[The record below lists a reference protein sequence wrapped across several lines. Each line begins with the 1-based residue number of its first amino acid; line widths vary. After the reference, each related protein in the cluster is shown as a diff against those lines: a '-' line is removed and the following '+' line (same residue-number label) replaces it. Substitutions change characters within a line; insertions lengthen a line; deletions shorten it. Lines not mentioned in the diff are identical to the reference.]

1 MATFVVIIL
10 LVGLVMGAYQSRLLN
25 NYFRGIASNQLV
37 QQARNMEL
45 LISRIAVAP
54 PSDSAIV
61 RNLVSVISS
70 VTSSRVLVTDTRG
83 IILVDSSDGQL
94 AGQQV
99 SPQYLRNA
107 LGQGQIETF
116 DFPTAGTDAVGAAVP
131 WRTGSYITGAMIF
144 IKPLSTVARQSTLE
158 AARFMVR
165 AGVLATIVALILSYF
180 LASNITDPLRR
191 MAQVARSISKG
202 DFRQRVDIES
212 KDELGDLAQAMN
224 SMSREISVLVDNL
237 TEEKEKLKALAEERQ
252 NMMSDISHDLRT
264 PITSIRGFVE
274 ALQDGVIKDPEEQ
287 RRTLSI
293 IHDESER
300 LSRLVEDLFYLA
312 RLEAGDIPVE
322 MAPLDF
328 ADVVRSSMNTVRP
341 QSLEK
346 NIDLRLTADEAVQ
359 SGKAM
364 VLGSAD
370 RLARAVL
377 NLLDNAIKYSPEGG
391 RVDVSLGVASSNP
404 PGNDGWPAGG
414 THPSTPSAT
423 RASAPGAIYDCESTA
438 AYGTPTGTHASAPG
452 TTHASALAAAQYG
465 TPTGSHEGGPTA
477 MQSSAPAAAHISA
490 PSAAHNSPQTA
501 RTNSPGRVTLSVSD
515 QGPGIP
521 EEALPHIFE
530 RFYRADK
537 SRARI
542 KSSAGLGLSIAKF
555 IVDQHGG
562 TLSVESELGKGTT
575 MRMQLPLIA
584 ANEPQRP

>member
-10 LVGLVMGAYQSRLLN
+10 LVGLIMGAYQSRLLN
-25 NYFRGIASNQLV
+25 NYFRSIASNQLV

-54 PSDSAIV
+54 PSDSALV
-61 RNLVSVISS
+61 RNLVAVISS
-70 VTSSRVLVTDTRG
+70 VTSARVLVTDTRG
-83 IILVDSSDGQL
+83 IIIADSADDQLVGQMVSS
-94 AGQQV
+94 
-99 SPQYLRNA
+99 QYLRST
-107 LGQGQIETF
+107 LRQGQIETF
-116 DFPTAGTDAVGAAVP
+116 DFPTAGADAVGAAVP

-158 AARFMVR
+158 SARFMLR
-165 AGVLATIVALILSYF
+165 AGMLATAVAILLSYF

-202 DFRQRVDIES
+202 DFRQRVDIDS

-237 TEEKEKLKALAEERQ
+237 TQEKEKLKALAEERQ

-274 ALQDGVIKDPEEQ
+274 ALQDGVIKDSEEQ
-287 RRTLSI
+287 RKTLSI

-341 QSLEK
+341 QSQEK
-346 NIDLRLTADEAVQ
+346 NLELALTADEAVQ
-359 SGKAM
+359 SGKA
-364 VLGSAD
+364 VVSGSAD
-370 RLARAVL
+370 RLTRAVL

-391 RVDVSLGVASSNP
+391 KVEVSLAIAGSSAGDIAGDPSPHVGPSTSTQGGAQTTPAGVA
-404 PGNDGWPAGG
+404 
-414 THPSTPSAT
+414 AT
-423 RASAPGAIYDCESTA
+423 
-438 AYGTPTGTHASAPG
+438 
-452 TTHASALAAAQYG
+452 
-465 TPTGSHEGGPTA
+465 
-477 MQSSAPAAAHISA
+477 
-490 PSAAHNSPQTA
+490 
-501 RTNSPGRVTLSVSD
+501 PGRVVLAVSD

-521 EEALPHIFE
+521 AEAIPHIFE

-562 TLSVESELGKGTT
+562 RLSVESELGKGTT
-575 MRMQLPLIA
+575 MRMELPLIA
-584 ANEPQRP
+584 AGEHQ